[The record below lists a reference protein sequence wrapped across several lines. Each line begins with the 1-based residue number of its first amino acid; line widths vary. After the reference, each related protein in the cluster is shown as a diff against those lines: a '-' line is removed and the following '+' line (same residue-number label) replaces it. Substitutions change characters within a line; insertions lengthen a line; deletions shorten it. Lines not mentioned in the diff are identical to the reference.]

1 MPRSSTSAAP
11 IMSDDNVIE
20 LLKIMRDNNAPTM
33 RDFLNVLNQV
43 GAMEKQL
50 EAAVSELAAMR
61 RELAEAQ
68 ANNHPLKTTLQK
80 AVIAMQSQVLELRD
94 KLAAL
99 KDNVINGCKNAIDAF
114 KDKGETALDGIARF
128 FRIKPILE
136 SIRNGLEKNIAFDD
150 KAIAKIEAVSTE
162 YHEAGKHMKNVGRA
176 MAGREAITE
185 AKPVGK
191 VARAFEAP
199 IKAERKIYVSM
210 KKSVEAAI
218 GSMIRLEEKAAER
231 KPSIIKTM
239 EETNKKVERERAERP
254 APARSRR
261 IEHDI

>member
-1 MPRSSTSAAP
+1 MPRSSTAP
-11 IMSDDNVIE
+11 IMSNENVIE

-33 RDFLNVLNQV
+33 RDFMSVLNQV

-50 EAAVSELAAMR
+50 AAATGELAAMR

-68 ANNHPLKTTLQK
+68 KQNHPIKNTLQK
-80 AVIAMQSQVLELRD
+80 AVIAMQGQVLELRD

-99 KDNVINGCKNAIDAF
+99 KDNIINGCKNAIDAF
-114 KDKGETALDGIARF
+114 KDKGVAALDGIARF
-128 FRIKPILE
+128 FKIKPILE
-136 SIRNGLEKNIAFDD
+136 SMRNGLEKNIAFDD

-162 YHEAGKHMKNVGRA
+162 YHEAGKHLKNVGRA
-176 MAGREAITE
+176 MIGKEAITE

-231 KPSIIKTM
+231 KPSIKKTM
-239 EETNKKVERERAERP
+239 DDLNKKVEREKAERP
-254 APARSRR
+254 APVRSRKV
-261 IEHDI
+261 EHDI